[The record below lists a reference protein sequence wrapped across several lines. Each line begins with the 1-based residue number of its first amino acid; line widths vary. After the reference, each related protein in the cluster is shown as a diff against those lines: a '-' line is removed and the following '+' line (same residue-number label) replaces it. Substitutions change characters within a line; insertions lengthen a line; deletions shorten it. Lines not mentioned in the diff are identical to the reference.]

1 MILYCGPSALVKL
14 YLVEPRSAE
23 VKRLA
28 DEAEVVAV
36 CCQGEPKFPQVW
48 ESKIPHPVHTSA
60 SSERTRPAFSFS
72 LSRYELP
79 RMLSVT
85 A

>member
-1 MILYCGPSALVKL
+1 VREALVYFGGVPHHVLFDNAKTVV
-14 YLVEPRSAE
+14 VERDASGCHE
-23 VKRLA
+23 
-28 DEAEVVAV
+28 
-36 CCQGEPKFPQVW
+36 EPKFPQIW
-48 ESKIPHPVHTSA
+48 ESKIPHPVHASA
-60 SSERTRPAFSFS
+60 SSVRTRPAFNFS